1 MPAITYEA
9 TFRNVAG
16 IVVWAFSLEMTSP
29 RLIPTASGY
38 NPSAIMTWLD
48 ITLRGRIPANG
59 RANDLILA
67 GLVAWFFVLTVIL
80 VVGPN
85 VHPLLV
91 AQLLPKEVEQSK
103 RCRFQAVCNASQATL
118 SDFLGDLVIYSTLNT
133 ISKTCSTRLIGDP
146 RQRVL
151 NIGCGS
157 CKWGGIY
164 SKTCANLALVE
175 QIMATNPL
183 QLVVLVDGADLMH
196 GRCNESD
203 LVARY
208 EAVVA
213 SSNGAAVVFGAEPHC
228 FPCDIGLMKR
238 YVELR
243 DPRFAESLKKLNLPP
258 SLYDMHLAC
267 SHEIAHSSCIDP
279 PRLRFLN
286 GGFAMGPAKSL
297 QPMLHYACESL
308 LLLRGTGHGGRSEQR
323 FLHKY
328 LLDHPDEVTLDHA
341 GLLALNLFGFRNQSE
356 VIDIVRRDW
365 GGPAPPWADDAP
377 ATLVNKVL
385 DRRQCFVH
393 GNGPIQYKDRATSL
407 GSALE
412 DIFRRNLTEAICK
425 ASHTILPDFLGDLV
439 LFATLNTRLRNCS
452 TRLIS
457 DPHQNVLN
465 VGCGSCTWD
474 GIHSK
479 ACANL
484 ALVERIM
491 ATNPQ
496 QLVVLFNG
504 IDLVSGRCN
513 ASELVARYEAVV
525 ASSNGAA
532 VVFGAEYHCFSC
544 DDGITERYVKLKDRR
559 INESLRK
566 MGLTPSMYRRHLACS
581 NETELFNFTDP
592 LVQEIARSKCFNPPK
607 LRFLNGGFVIG
618 PAKNLQPILKYA
630 CDNLLQLQLQDAG
643 HGDRSE
649 LRFFHTYLLDHPV
662 EVTLDHAGLL
672 ALTCPAFATSRRSST
687 S

>member
-341 GLLALNLFGFRNQSE
+341 GLLALNLFGLRNQSE
-356 VIDIVRRDW
+356 VVGIIEGDV
-365 GGPAPPWADDAP
+365 GGPAP
-377 ATLVNKVL
+377 TLLNKVL
-385 DRRQCFVH
+385 HRRLCFVH
-393 GNGPIQYKDRATSL
+393 GNGLPGYTESANLL

-412 DIFRRNLTEAICK
+412 VALKRRNLTEAICK
-425 ASHTILPDFLGDLV
+425 ASHTNLSDFLGDSVML
-439 LFATLNTRLRNCS
+439 ATFNTRLMNCS
-452 TRLIS
+452 TQLIG
-457 DPHQNVLN
+457 DPRQNVIN

-479 ACANL
+479 TCANL

-491 ATNPQ
+491 AMNPL
-496 QLVVLFNG
+496 QLVVLLDDTDN
-504 IDLVSGRCN
+504 VSGLCN
-513 ASELVARYEAVV
+513 SSELVARYEAVV
-525 ASSNGAA
+525 ASSNGAP
-532 VVFGAEYHCFSC
+532 VVFDAESQCFPC
-544 DDGITERYVKLKDRR
+544 DDGITERYVRLRDLRV
-559 INESLRK
+559 NESLK
-566 MGLTPSMYRRHLACS
+566 KLNLTLSAYDDHLACR
-581 NETELFNFTDP
+581 NETELLTVVQNTTDP
-592 LVQEIARSKCFNPPK
+592 VVQEIVRAKCVELPK